1 MTARPTLVDE
11 TRLTLYPGAT
21 QLVVAV
27 RGKLDGPGG
36 RRLHDALRGALS
48 GDPINRQVEVD
59 LSGVDRYTT
68 EGLQELVAC
77 TRLGENPDQR
87 VRIRVGGAAAP
98 PDGL

>member
-1 MTARPTLVDE
+1 MTARETLVSE
-11 TRLTLYPGAT
+11 TRLSLYPGAT

-27 RGKLDGPGG
+27 RGNLDGPGG
-36 RRLHDALRGALS
+36 RRLCDALRGALA
-48 GDPINRQVEVD
+48 GDPIERRVEVD
-59 LSGVDRYTT
+59 LSGVDRYTA

-77 TRLGENPDQR
+77 TRLGEKPGRR